1 MKHVKDAEMQTD
13 KLKEQC
19 DNSDSTYRGF
29 SSLKPEKNT
38 SLLTKERKYNEKM
51 VAELQYLKKQLNS
64 LMQEI

>member
-19 DNSDSTYRGF
+19 DIRDSTYRGF